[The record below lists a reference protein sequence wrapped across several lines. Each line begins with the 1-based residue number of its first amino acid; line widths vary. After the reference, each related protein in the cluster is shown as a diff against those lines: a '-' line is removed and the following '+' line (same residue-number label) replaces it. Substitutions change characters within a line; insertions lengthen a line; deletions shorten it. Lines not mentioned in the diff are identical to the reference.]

1 MVDGAAGARP
11 DDGGATVAGWQ
22 AVLDALVRERGPA
35 LVGYGYLLTGDL
47 REAEDLLQDS
57 LVKVFSRGRPAHEVA
72 SAEAYVRRTMLTT
85 HIDGFR
91 RRKHW
96 ASIRYLVAVDE
107 STSSSAASAEPEPQV
122 VERLALA
129 GALRTLPPRER
140 ACLVLRYY
148 DDLPIADIAAAL
160 SLSEGAV
167 KRYLSDGT
175 HALTTRLGSLTAR
188 DPATETV
195 PVKPRRTR

>member
-1 MVDGAAGARP
+1 MVS
-11 DDGGATVAGWQ
+11 GWR
-22 AVLDALVRERGPA
+22 AVLDELVRERGTA

-57 LVKVFSRGRPAHEVA
+57 LVKVFARGRPAHQVA

-91 RRKHW
+91 RRRHW
-96 ASIRYLVAVDE
+96 AAIRHLVATEDVAPP
-107 STSSSAASAEPEPQV
+107 SGPYGSPEPLV
-122 VERLALA
+122 LERLALD
-129 GALRTLPPRER
+129 GALRSLAPRQR

-148 DDLPIADIAAAL
+148 DDLPIAEIAAAL

-175 HALTTRLGSLTAR
+175 RALTAR
-188 DPATETV
+188 LGPLAAGEASDETV
-195 PVKPRRTR
+195 PIEPRRTR

>member
-1 MVDGAAGARP
+1 MAAHRRGS
-11 DDGGATVAGWQ
+11 GVAGWQ
-22 AVLDALVRERGPA
+22 TVLDALVRERGTA

-57 LVKVFSRGRPAHEVA
+57 LVKVFTRGRPAHEVA
-72 SAEAYVRRTMLTT
+72 SAEGYVRRTMLRT

-96 ASIRYLVAVDE
+96 AAIRHFVATEDATPGDGPLAGPDVLV
-107 STSSSAASAEPEPQV
+107 T
-122 VERLALA
+122 ERLALHD
-129 GALRTLPPRER
+129 ALRTLAPRER

-148 DDLPIADIAAAL
+148 DDLPIAEIAAEL
-160 SLSEGAV
+160 SLTEGAV

-175 HALTTRLGSLTAR
+175 RALVARLGSVAAGNEPSESMPVR
-188 DPATETV
+188 PRPTE
-195 PVKPRRTR
+195 PRRTR

>member
-1 MVDGAAGARP
+1 M
-11 DDGGATVAGWQ
+11 AGWQ
-22 AVLDALVRERGPA
+22 AVLDTLVRERGPA

-57 LVKVFSRGRPAHEVA
+57 LVKVFSRGRPAHEVG

-91 RRKHW
+91 RRRHW
-96 ASIRYLVAVDE
+96 AAIRLKVASDDV
-107 STSSSAASAEPEPQV
+107 TSPLTEPETV
-122 VERLALA
+122 VTERLAVHQ
-129 GALRTLPPRER
+129 ALRSLAPRER
-140 ACLVLRYY
+140 ACVVLRYF
-148 DDLPIADIAAAL
+148 DDLPLREIASAL

-175 HALTTRLGSLTAR
+175 RALVARLGPMALGSTA
-188 DPATETV
+188 DESV
-195 PVKPRRTR
+195 PVEPRRTR

>member
-1 MVDGAAGARP
+1 MAG
-11 DDGGATVAGWQ
+11 GWQ
-22 AVLDALVRERGPA
+22 AVLDALVRERGTA

-57 LVKVFSRGRPAHEVA
+57 LVKVFTRGRPAHEVV
-72 SAEAYVRRTMLTT
+72 SAEAYVRRTILTT

-96 ASIRYLVAVDE
+96 ATIRHLVAADDVTPP
-107 STSSSAASAEPEPQV
+107 SGPYGGPEPLV
-122 VERLALA
+122 VERQARDT
-129 GALRTLPPRER
+129 ALRSLAPRQR

-148 DDLPIADIAAAL
+148 DDLPIAEIAAAL
-160 SLSEGAV
+160 SLSEGTV

-175 HALTTRLGSLTAR
+175 QALIARLGPLDVA
-188 DPATETV
+188 DPADETV
-195 PVKPRRTR
+195 PVNLRRTR

>member
-1 MVDGAAGARP
+1 M
-11 DDGGATVAGWQ
+11 VAGWQ
-22 AVLDALVRERGPA
+22 AVLDELVRDRGTA

-57 LVKVFSRGRPAHEVA
+57 LVKVFTRGRPAHEVA

-96 ASIRYLVAVDE
+96 ATIRHLVAADDVTPP
-107 STSSSAASAEPEPQV
+107 SGPYGGPEPLV
-122 VERLALA
+122 VERMALD
-129 GALRTLPPRER
+129 GALRALPPRER

-148 DDLPIADIAAAL
+148 DDLPIAEIATAL

-175 HALTTRLGSLTAR
+175 HALIARLGPIAMG
-188 DPATETV
+188 DPAAESV
-195 PVKPRRTR
+195 PVEPRRTR